1 MPHRINGC
9 QGIKM
14 GTLLVGLQFGL
25 LLLLAWLASSRIAH
39 GSVGGLA
46 VALAVASL
54 ALAGWTFVHNRPG
67 NFNIRPTPRVGGRL
81 VTTGPYR
88 FIRHPM
94 YSAVLLAAAALALT
108 SSPAAGALAWAALL
122 LVLLRKAALE
132 ERWMAERHPD
142 YIPYRARTR
151 RLVPGLF

>member
-94 YSAVLLAAAALALT
+94 YSAVLLAAATMALT
-108 SSPAAGALAWAALL
+108 SPPAAGALAWAALL

-142 YIPYRARTR
+142 YIPYRSRTR

>member
-94 YSAVLLAAAALALT
+94 YSAVLLAAAAMALT
-108 SSPAAGALAWAALL
+108 SPPAAGALAWAALL

-142 YIPYRARTR
+142 YIPYRSRTR

>member
-1 MPHRINGC
+1 MPHRINGF
-9 QGIKM
+9 QGISM

-25 LLLLAWLASSRIAH
+25 LLLLGWLASARIAH

-46 VALAVASL
+46 LALAIASL
-54 ALAGWTFVHNRPG
+54 VLAGWTFVHNRPG
-67 NFNIRPTPRVGGRL
+67 NFNIRPNPRIGGRL

-88 FIRHPM
+88 HIRHPM
-94 YSAVLLAAAALALT
+94 YSAALLAAAALALT
-108 SSPAAGALAWAALL
+108 SPPAAGALAWIALL

-142 YIPYRARTR
+142 YVPYRARTR

>member
-1 MPHRINGC
+1 
-9 QGIKM
+9 M

-39 GSVGGLA
+39 GSVDGLA

-54 ALAGWTFVHNRPG
+54 ALAGWSFLHNRPG

-94 YSAVLLAAAALALT
+94 YSAVLLAAAALALI
-108 SSPAAGALAWAALL
+108 SPPAAGALAWAALL
-122 LVLLRKAALE
+122 VVLLRKAALE